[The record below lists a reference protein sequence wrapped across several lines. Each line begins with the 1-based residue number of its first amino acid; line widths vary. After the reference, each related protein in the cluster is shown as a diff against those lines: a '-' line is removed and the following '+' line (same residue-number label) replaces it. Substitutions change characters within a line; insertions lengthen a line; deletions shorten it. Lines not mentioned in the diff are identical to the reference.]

1 VASPWLR
8 GKNIKYKATIAFNQ
22 LRNADAV
29 SYSVQSVQYKSSDS
43 LGAYWQCVPNYALI
57 KIYLRYLLKLHKRF
71 IWLLFKTL
79 AQLCFLPPIKNNFN
93 NTYFLLRRWQDKV
106 TTCQDVQKAS
116 PSMGSILQTHSGLIG
131 IGTKMPTLLIFY
143 SGAYPTTS

>member
-29 SYSVQSVQYKSSDS
+29 SYSVQSVQYKLSDS

-57 KIYLRYLLKLHKRF
+57 KIYLRYLLKIHKRF

-106 TTCQDVQKAS
+106 TLGPHNMSRCTK
-116 PSMGSILQTHSGLIG
+116 G
-131 IGTKMPTLLIFY
+131 IPPPWDPYYKLTLD
-143 SGAYPTTS
+143 S